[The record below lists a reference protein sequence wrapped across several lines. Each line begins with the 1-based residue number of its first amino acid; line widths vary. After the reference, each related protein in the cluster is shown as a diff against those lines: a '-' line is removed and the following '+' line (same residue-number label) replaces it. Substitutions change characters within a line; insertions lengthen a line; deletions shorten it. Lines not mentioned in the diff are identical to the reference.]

1 MKIVLAID
9 KFKGSATSV
18 QIANAA
24 KQVIEEFDNSI
35 EIKTIPVADGG
46 DGTVDAMLSALPGAE
61 IVETAVSA
69 PVASLP
75 HIVAR
80 YAIVGGDTAV
90 MEVAAASGLALVPC
104 HLQNVMQA
112 TSAGCGQMIADAY
125 GRGVRHIVLGLGG
138 SATCDG
144 AMGLLDAIGFVFTGA
159 DGVRLTPCGENLG
172 LIRDIK
178 QTALAQKIAT
188 GVQFTLLS
196 DVTCPLLGTNGA
208 ARVFAPQK
216 GASAVEVELLEAG
229 MANFAKFMPHRA
241 TVMPGAGAAGGIGAG
256 MAAFLGAAIKPG
268 VEEILKLAHFDS
280 KLRGASLIITGEGRI
295 DAQTAMGKAPEVIA
309 QHGRACGIPVI
320 AICGQLAIDAE
331 KLSCF
336 DQIIPITPPGMPL
349 ATAMKPDVT
358 LQNIRTAIRTLLPTI
373 TKL

>member
-24 KQVIEEFDNSI
+24 KQAIEEFDNSI
-35 EIKTIPVADGG
+35 ETEAIPVADGG
-46 DGTVDAMLSALPGAE
+46 DGTVDAMLSALPVAE

-75 HIVAR
+75 PVVAR

-104 HLQNVMQA
+104 HLRNVMRA

-144 AMGLLDAIGFVFTGA
+144 AMGLLDAIGLVFTGA
-159 DGVRLTPCGENLG
+159 DGVRLTPCGENLA
-172 LIRDIK
+172 LIRSIK
-178 QTALAQKIAT
+178 QTALVRKIAAE
-188 GVQFTLLS
+188 VQFTLLS

-216 GASAVEVELLEAG
+216 GASAAEVERLEAG
-229 MANFAKFMPHRA
+229 MANFAKFMPRRA

-256 MAAFLGAAIKPG
+256 MAAFLGAEIKPG

-280 KLRGASLIITGEGRI
+280 KLRGASLLITGEGRI

-309 QHGRACGIPVI
+309 QYGRACGIPVV
-320 AICGQLAIDAE
+320 AICGQLATDAE
-331 KLSCF
+331 KLPCF
-336 DQIIPITPPGMPL
+336 DQIIPITPPGMSL

-373 TKL
+373 TKS